1 MDANFSSA
9 ASAPAGSLRV
19 SAISEF
25 SVLNRKC
32 GLSLPLMADSSALAS
47 ALGLGRGHRRRTRGA
62 RLQHRGEGGGDGRR
76 PPAPHRAPQQA
87 GQQHGAGVVG
97 AEQRC

>member
-19 SAISEF
+19 SAISVF

-32 GLSLPLMADSSALAS
+32 GFS
-47 ALGLGRGHRRRTRGA
+47 
-62 RLQHRGEGGGDGRR
+62 
-76 PPAPHRAPQQA
+76 
-87 GQQHGAGVVG
+87 
-97 AEQRC
+97 